1 MKKYL
6 LLIAGLVLAASSLSA
21 QGKPVIVVQPFTAA
35 AGVELPYD
43 LKQMQPQ
50 LVAELRVMLG
60 KEFDFVAE
68 APASPAATIYT
79 LDGEITGW
87 RAGNVAKRL
96 VVGLGSGREASD
108 LDYRVTDSSGKK
120 VLERKDTV
128 RTNFYAQGYR
138 VDRNSGAS
146 DCPENRRSNQG
157 SQAEIS
163 RGGQAASPS
172 THGRRSG

>member
-6 LLIAGLVLAASSLSA
+6 LLIAGLVLAARRACLLRASRSSSFSRSPRRL
-21 QGKPVIVVQPFTAA
+21 
-35 AGVELPYD
+35 GVELPYD

-128 RTNFYAQGYR
+128 RTNFYAQGTGSTGTLAHPIAQKIA
-138 VDRNSGAS
+138 DRIKEAKLK
-146 DCPENRRSNQG
+146 
-157 SQAEIS
+157 
-163 RGGQAASPS
+163 
-172 THGRRSG
+172 